1 VNLLIAIVGLMVLIL
16 IHEAGHFFTGLA
28 VGIRPRKFSLGFGP
42 ALAHTTRNGIEYA
55 VSAIP
60 AGGYVRFPGMH
71 RPAAKDV
78 DVNFGPALR
87 EAPELQPVLA
97 RVEAALERE
106 ELDEAR
112 RELPALKEAFA
123 AAELSRVAR
132 RSAERGLRD
141 LEESLAEDAYWRA
154 PVWKRIAVV
163 SAGPLTNI
171 VFAIVLLAAVYLV
184 GVPYA
189 NSRTV
194 EQVQAGRP
202 AAAIG
207 LRPGDTIVA
216 VGGVPTPTFDAVRR
230 RIQASRGRPITITV
244 ERDGRRLT
252 LGPARPVRS
261 GDRWVVGFVPGIATR
276 SYGPGT
282 AFRYAV
288 NDCWQA
294 VKGMGLAV
302 AGLFHKEE
310 RGQLTSTVGIVRVS
324 SNALDVSW
332 ALYLQILGFV
342 SLSLALLNLLPLLP
356 LDGGHILFSV
366 IEGVRGRAVARE
378 VYERASV
385 IGFAIILLI
394 AVIALNNDLS
404 GNGPG

>member
-1 VNLLIAIVGLMVLIL
+1 MNLLIAIVGLMVLIL

-42 ALAHTTRNGIEYA
+42 ALARTTRNGIEYA
-55 VSAIP
+55 ISAIP

-97 RVEAALERE
+97 RVERALEQG
-106 ELDEAR
+106 DHPEAR
-112 RELPALKEAFA
+112 RELPALTEAVA
-123 AAELSRVAR
+123 AAELTRVAR
-132 RSAERGLRD
+132 RSAERGLRELD
-141 LEESLAEDAYWRA
+141 ESLAGDAYWRA
-154 PVWKRIAVV
+154 AVWKRLAVV
-163 SAGPLTNI
+163 AAGPLTNV

-194 EQVQAGRP
+194 EQVQSGRP
-202 AAAIG
+202 AASIG
-207 LRPGDTIVA
+207 LQPGDTIVA
-216 VGGVPTPTFDAVRR
+216 VGAARTPTFDSVRR
-230 RIQASRGRPITITV
+230 RIQASRGRSITVTV

-252 LGPARPVRS
+252 LGPARPVRA
-261 GDRWVVGFVPGIATR
+261 GDRWVLGFVPGIATR

-282 AFRYAV
+282 ALRYAV

-294 VKGMGLAV
+294 VKGMGLAI

-324 SNALDVSW
+324 SSALDVSW
-332 ALYLQILGFV
+332 TLYLQILGFV

-356 LDGGHILFSV
+356 LDGGHIVFSI
-366 IEGVRGRAVARE
+366 IEGIRGRAVARE

>member
-1 VNLLIAIVGLMVLIL
+1 MNLLIAIVGLIVLIL

-42 ALAHTTRNGIEYA
+42 ALVRTTRNGIEYA
-55 VSAIP
+55 ISAIP

-78 DVNFGPALR
+78 DINFGPALR
-87 EAPELQPVLA
+87 EAPELQPLLA
-97 RVEAALERE
+97 RVERALEQGDLE
-106 ELDEAR
+106 EAR
-112 RELPALKEAFA
+112 RELPELKDAVT

-132 RSAERGLRD
+132 RSADRGLRD
-141 LEESLAEDAYWRA
+141 LDESLAGDAYWRA
-154 PVWKRIAVV
+154 AVWKRLAVV

-171 VFAIVLLAAVYLV
+171 VFAIVLLAAVYVV
-184 GVPYA
+184 GVPFA

-194 EQVQAGRP
+194 EDVQAGRP
-202 AAAIG
+202 AAAAG

-216 VGGVPTPTFDAVRR
+216 VAGARTPTFDAVRS
-230 RIQASRGRPITITV
+230 RIQASGGRPITITV
-244 ERDGRRLT
+244 ERDGRTLT
-252 LGPARPVRS
+252 LGPTRPVRS
-261 GDRWVVGFVPGIATR
+261 GGRWVVGFVPGIATR
-276 SYGPGT
+276 SYGPAT

-294 VKGMGLAV
+294 VKGMGLAI

-324 SNALDVSW
+324 SNALSVSW

-356 LDGGHILFSV
+356 LDGGHIVFSI
-366 IEGVRGRAVARE
+366 IEGIRGRAVARE

-394 AVIALNNDLS
+394 AFIALNNDLS